1 MVDYFLYL
9 FNQQNTESKLNLLSL
24 SALADINQL
33 VSDLGSKI
41 ELFSIKTDDEQALKS
56 ALYEQSLAQGFDYCL
71 LPKQEKFGPFKLVVF
86 DMDSTLIPIEVID
99 QLAVEAGVGQQ
110 VAKITE
116 AAMRGELDFN
126 QSLER
131 RVKQLKGLSMDSIQ
145 VVKEQ
150 LIFNMGVETFCQFIV
165 QQGGE
170 IAIASGGFMPFAEE
184 LATRLPFTRVRAN
197 RLLDDGKHL
206 TGEVQHPIVNAQVK
220 ATSLKEW
227 AIDAGLSEQQCI
239 AVGDGAN
246 DLKMLHQAGIGV
258 AFKAK
263 PTLGKSAD
271 CVLNFGYLDSLLEL
285 LPLVEQQ
292 HSSNRA
298 KQN

>member
-1 MVDYFLYL
+1 MIDYFLYL
-9 FNQQNTESKLNLLSL
+9 FNQQNTESQLNLSVLKS
-24 SALADINQL
+24 LADFDEERKFKSNSAIA
-33 VSDLGSKI
+33 I
-41 ELFSIKTDDEQALKS
+41 FSMTTDDVQALKS
-56 ALYEQSLAQGFDYCL
+56 ALYEQSLIQGFDYCL
-71 LPKQEKFGPFKLVVF
+71 LQKAKQFGPFKLAVF

-99 QLAVEAGVGQQ
+99 QLAVEAGVGQE

-126 QSLER
+126 QSLEC
-131 RVKQLKGLSMDSIQ
+131 RVKQLKGLPMDSIR

-150 LIFNMGVETFCQFIV
+150 LVFNKGVEVFCRYIV

-197 RLLDDGKHL
+197 TLLDDGECL
-206 TGEVQHPIVNAQVK
+206 TGEVSHPIVNAQVK
-220 ATSLKEW
+220 AASLKEW
-227 AIDAGLSEQQCI
+227 AADTGITEQQCI

-246 DLKMLHQAGIGV
+246 DLKMLQQAGIGV

-263 PTLGKSAD
+263 PTLGQSAD
-271 CVLNFGYLDSLLEL
+271 CVLNVGYLDSLVEL
-285 LPLVEQQ
+285 LPLIEKQ
-292 HSSNRA
+292 HTNS
-298 KQN
+298 

>member
-9 FNQQNTESKLNLLSL
+9 FNQQNTESELNLSL
-24 SALADINQL
+24 LPPLTDFYQKESKPG
-33 VSDLGSKI
+33 SDI
-41 ELFSIKTDDEQALKS
+41 ELFSFKSDNVQALKS

-71 LPKQEKFGPFKLVVF
+71 LPTQTTYGPFKLVVF

-99 QLAVEAGVGQQ
+99 QLAVEAGAGQE

-150 LIFNMGVETFCQFIV
+150 LIFNTGVEVFCQFIV

-197 RLLDDGKHL
+197 CLLDDGKLL
-206 TGEVQHPIVNAQVK
+206 TGEVQHPIVNAEVK
-220 ATSLKEW
+220 AASLKEW
-227 AIDAGLSEQQCI
+227 TIDAGLSEQQCI

-246 DLKMLHQAGIGV
+246 DLKMLQQAGIGV

-285 LPLVEQQ
+285 LPLIEQC
-292 HSSNRA
+292 HSSSRV